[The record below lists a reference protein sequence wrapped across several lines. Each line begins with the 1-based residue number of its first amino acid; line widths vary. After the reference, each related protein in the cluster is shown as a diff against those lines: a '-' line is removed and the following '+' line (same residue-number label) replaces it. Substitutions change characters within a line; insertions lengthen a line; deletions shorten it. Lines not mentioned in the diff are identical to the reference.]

1 MKPQAYTEFQPL
13 KQIVVGKSWDSNAI
27 VNLPNISN
35 NNKRLLTHL
44 LDETEEDYQ
53 KLINIIETYGAK
65 VFRPEYGK
73 ESSIYDYPSLM
84 APRDWSIVLDN
95 DLIIGNSGVDT
106 CRWFAE
112 GLKEHAEYFKR
123 PKELL
128 AFNPASIIRLGKD
141 IIVDLQDCSN
151 TETMVDYIKKIYEPL
166 GYAIHGGKA
175 FDAKFKNPMSHG
187 DSLFAILKPGV
198 ILTSHP
204 KYMAKSSLFANWDV
218 HVIEKD
224 NANIIFDKG
233 WKNIKKANLRTD
245 GTKTISLGDGTTQKW
260 ATSFDFENPKFNNEE
275 FDIFINTWFNQWL
288 GYSNESIFDLNC
300 LVLDESHVVF
310 TNYNKGVWD
319 FCKKHNIE
327 PIICNFRHRF
337 FWDGGLHCIT
347 LDIEREGSCER
358 YL

>member
-13 KQIVVGKSWDSNAI
+13 KQVVVGRSWNSKSVA
-27 VNLPNISN
+27 NLPYISN

-53 KLINIIETYGAK
+53 KLINVVETYGAK
-65 VFRPEYGK
+65 VFRPDYGK
-73 ESSIYDYPSLM
+73 ADSIYDYPSLM
-84 APRDWSIVLDN
+84 TPRDWSIVFDN
-95 DLIIGNSGVDT
+95 DLIIGSIGKAT
-106 CRWFAE
+106 SRWFAE

-123 PKELL
+123 PKELIG
-128 AFNPASIIRLGKD
+128 FNPASIIRLGKD
-141 IIVDLQDCSN
+141 IIVDVQKNSN
-151 TETMVDYIKKIYEPL
+151 SQAIVDYIKKIYEPL
-166 GYAIHGGKA
+166 GYTIHGGKA
-175 FDAKFKNPMSHG
+175 FNAKFKNPMSHG
-187 DSLFAILKPGV
+187 DAVFAILKPGV
-198 ILTSHP
+198 ILTTDSNHMV
-204 KYMAKSSLFANWDV
+204 KDSLFTNWDI
-218 HVIEKD
+218 HVIE
-224 NANIIFDKG
+224 IDKIHERG
-233 WKNIKKANLRTD
+233 WSTFKLNHTRRD
-245 GTKTISLGDGTTQKW
+245 GTKIINLNDGRIHEW

-288 GYSNESIFDLNC
+288 GYSNESVFDLNC
-300 LVLDESHVVF
+300 LVLDESHVLF